1 MAEVKK
7 NEFFSHLVA
16 DVLHRVVN
24 RSCLSLEPDDFPICS
39 LAARRVDV
47 DVARARRIGV
57 LHVKQL
63 RNDQL
68 RDCRHQ
74 LSETMTEYRRSRRGE
89 SCQHQFINGTSVG
102 EMSTCTRSET
112 APSSLKVGRFVSGK
126 LEYSPACR
134 CTRYDCREAATGG
147 QEEGFWACV
156 HCKTSSVSHSQESTS
171 PEPSAPRRTGVS

>member
-39 LAARRVDV
+39 LAACRVDV

-74 LSETMTEYRRSRRGE
+74 LSETMTEYRRSRGGE
-89 SCQHQFINGTSVG
+89 SCQHQVYKWDIGWGDVYLHKERNCAQQL
-102 EMSTCTRSET
+102 E
-112 APSSLKVGRFVSGK
+112 SGK
-126 LEYSPACR
+126 ICEWKAGVL
-134 CTRYDCREAATGG
+134 TGMPMY
-147 QEEGFWACV
+147 
-156 HCKTSSVSHSQESTS
+156 TIRLSRSSDGRSGG
-171 PEPSAPRRTGVS
+171 GVLGLCSL

>member
-39 LAARRVDV
+39 LAACRVDV

-57 LHVKQL
+57 LHVEQL

-68 RDCRHQ
+68 RDSRHQ
-74 LSETMTEYRRSRRGE
+74 LSKTMTQYWRRRRGE
-89 SCQHQFINGTSVG
+89 SCQYSVDKRDIG
-102 EMSTCTRSET
+102 WGDVYLQRSVT
-112 APSSLKVGRFVSGK
+112 APSSTKVGRLVSGK
-126 LEYSPACR
+126 LQYSPACR
-134 CTRYDCREAATGG
+134 CTRYDCQEAARGG
-147 QEEGFWACV
+147 QAEGFWACV
-156 HCKTSSVSHSQESTS
+156 HCRTSSVSHSQESTS